1 MVMENIVAYVFAH
14 SLSLFRL
21 PAPFTIRIGSDSEC
35 CLYTLNPLRLN
46 KSVLIKNAV
55 RGIHS
60 FARDVTTKYPHV
72 KVLWYHTTTDRNCA
86 DLNSKIPPDLDPISI
101 MESPFWRNGLEEFK
115 QANWPPMETIF
126 LVCEEGV
133 FTWHKGKD
141 AGAASNCVQ
150 CHNVLCGTETCK
162 CQMCKPA
169 VIMKNISVPAWSL
182 NWKVILDNLPVLTPN
197 HMESLLVRRTLPM
210 AIRSVARYLSLAL
223 PGEMLQILCIPP
235 KWYQTHMEST
245 KTLTN
250 PHEIMNSE
258 INATFEKCAF
268 LTLIKASNAQF
279 KLLVL

>member
-1 MVMENIVAYVFAH
+1 MDNNPALLASWVLGAAAKVKHHSVVGNEMLGLFMVMENIVAYVFAH

-60 FARDVTTKYPHV
+60 FASDVTTKYPHV

-115 QANWPPMETIF
+115 QTNWPPMEAIF

-162 CQMCKPA
+162 QRCIKFP
-169 VIMKNISVPAWSL
+169 
-182 NWKVILDNLPVLTPN
+182 NL
-197 HMESLLVRRTLPM
+197 RT
-210 AIRSVARYLSLAL
+210 
-223 PGEMLQILCIPP
+223 
-235 KWYQTHMEST
+235 
-245 KTLTN
+245 
-250 PHEIMNSE
+250 
-258 INATFEKCAF
+258 
-268 LTLIKASNAQF
+268 
-279 KLLVL
+279 